1 MAYWNYEKDYDRSV
15 TDTGAFEEKV
25 PVLPGI
31 KSQPR
36 PYDPLLLVQ
45 VLYHLATG
53 GQGH

>member
-1 MAYWNYEKDYDRSV
+1 MAYSDYEKDYDLSV
-15 TDTGAFEEKV
+15 TDTGCFEEKI

-36 PYDPLLLVQ
+36 PYDPWLLVQ
-45 VLYHLATG
+45 VLYHLATV